1 MNCMSDELKC
11 FRIGL
16 IVNPIAGIGGKVGLK
31 GSDLPDVM
39 ERAIAL
45 GGGELQAP
53 LRVISA
59 LKHLLPL
66 KTKLEWVTYAGD
78 MGENELAEL
87 GFVNINVIGQPQGQ
101 RSKAVDTIEAAR
113 KIKQAGVECLVF
125 AGGDGTARNI
135 FEAVGETLPVIGIPA
150 GVKIHSAVYAIN
162 PQNAGQAIVDLV
174 EGRVKVFKMAEV
186 MDINEDLFRQG
197 QVNARLYGYMNTP
210 EIVGR
215 MQNMKSGG
223 YSEEDSLIGA
233 AGFVVCQMEED
244 VLYIIGP
251 GSTTRHIMEDLGIQ
265 NTLLGVDVVKN
276 GQLVANDV
284 TEAQLWALVS
294 QANKKV
300 KIVLTIIGGQGNLLG
315 RGNQQI
321 SPRIIKAVGKENIIV
336 LASTAK
342 LIALNKRPLSVDTG
356 DSELD
361 TELSGFV
368 EIVVGF
374 GQSTYYK
381 VGG

>member
-1 MNCMSDELKC
+1 MNSMNDDSKY

-31 GSDLPDVM
+31 GSDLPDIV
-39 ERAIAL
+39 EKAIAL

-53 LRVISA
+53 SRVKNA
-59 LKHLLPL
+59 LKYLTHLRDN
-66 KTKLEWVTYAGD
+66 LEWVTYAGE
-78 MGENELAEL
+78 MGENELTEL
-87 GFVNINVIGQPQGQ
+87 GFKNINIIGRPQGQ
-101 RSKAVDTIEAAR
+101 HSKAVDTIEAAR
-113 KIKQAGVECLVF
+113 KIKQVGVECLVF

-135 FEAVGETLPVIGIPA
+135 YEAIGETLPVIGIPA

-162 PQNAGQAIVDLV
+162 PQNAGQAIADMV
-174 EGRVKVFKMAEV
+174 EGRIQVFKLAEV

-210 EIVGR
+210 VIAGR

-233 AGFVVCQMEED
+233 AGYVVCQMED
-244 VLYIIGP
+244 DILYIIGP
-251 GSTTRHIMEDLGIQ
+251 GSTTRYIMEDLGIK

-276 GQLVANDV
+276 GQLIASDV
-284 TEAQLWALVS
+284 TESQLWALVS
-294 QANKKV
+294 QTNEKV

-336 LASTAK
+336 LASSAK
-342 LIALNKRPLSVDTG
+342 LIALNKQPLTVDTG
-356 DSELD
+356 DPELD
-361 TELSGFV
+361 INLSGFV
-368 EIVVGF
+368 EIIIGF
-374 GQSTYYK
+374 GQSTFYK
-381 VGG
+381 IGS